1 VNSAKQGA
9 LLCGASREHGSRRL
23 ALKHHDITF
32 CYRPCKLDVPDPPLC
47 AFLSDAALS
56 GICAPNR
63 SFWRGLSVPVTQI
76 VETLERPDHTK
87 AIESNRKID
96 LKHAQDFAKYLLKN
110 PDFVC
115 PSVLVRV
122 QPGVLSF
129 QQVQAF
135 DAFHTAWGFVEYR
148 LGDIVLLLLVDGQH
162 RVLGIW
168 IAVEEATRKIAD
180 LKATISKAQ
189 RNGDKAVEADLGKQL
204 AGWEDKLQRL
214 MVGSL
219 TVQFVEIGVEQG
231 RRLFVDINDNVKGI
245 RADFRTYLDDRTAV
259 GLITA
264 DVCERH
270 PLLLGRVETG
280 QDIGFSKTSKAL
292 LGFKG
297 VSDIVRAVFVGSTGR
312 VGARVEDELQQHQQV
327 KADEVTKFFDLLVQY
342 TDLRKV
348 ADNEVDPPEL
358 RYDAKDPGKP
368 HVTMLA
374 STTMLRVL
382 AGVYHDLTTKDART
396 GHAQDGKP
404 AMTRAEVGIFFR
416 DIGPLLKEVPVNR
429 TSVWM
434 DTGAFTEGGSAPTA
448 RAGDIGKLTTTLC
461 AWARNGIPKAGAWTL
476 DEGTETSQA

>member
-1 VNSAKQGA
+1 MDPQQIDIGPLPAGLGVSKKVLPATRYTQG
-9 LLCGASREHGSRRL
+9 GRVQ
-23 ALKHHDITF
+23 
-32 CYRPCKLDVPDPPLC
+32 YDVT
-47 AFLSDAALS
+47 
-56 GICAPNR
+56 
-63 SFWRGLSVPVTQI
+63 VPVTQI

-96 LKHAQDFAKYLLKN
+96 LKHAQDFARYLLKN

-115 PSVLVRV
+115 PSILVRV

-129 QQVQAF
+129 TLVQAF
-135 DAFHTAWGFVEYR
+135 EAMHTAWGFVEYR
-148 LGDIVLLLLVDGQH
+148 LGDIVVILLVDGQH
-162 RVLGIW
+162 RVLGVW
-168 IAVEEATRKIAD
+168 LAVEEATRKIAD

-204 AGWEDKLQRL
+204 AGWEDKLNRL

-231 RRLFVDINDNVKGI
+231 RRLFVDINDNVKGV
-245 RADFRTYLDDRTAV
+245 RADFRTYLDDRSAV

-270 PLLLGRVETG
+270 PLLLGRVESG
-280 QDIGFSKTSKAL
+280 QETAFSKTSKAL

-297 VSDIVRAVFVGSTGR
+297 VSDIVRAVLVGATGR
-312 VGARVEDELQQHQQV
+312 IGVRVEDEVQQNQKV
-327 KADEVTKFFDLLVQY
+327 KADEVMKFFDLLVQY

-374 STTMLRVL
+374 SVTMLRVL
-382 AGVYHDLTTKDART
+382 AGVYHDLTTKDEKT
-396 GHAQDGKP
+396 GYAQDGKP
-404 AMTRAEVGIFFR
+404 VMTRAEVGIFFR
-416 DIGPLLKEVPVNR
+416 DLSPLLREVPVQR
-429 TSVWM
+429 SSVWM
-434 DTGAFTEGGSAPTA
+434 DTGAFTEGASAPTG
-448 RAGDIGKLTTTLC
+448 RHGDLGKLTTALC
-461 AWARNGIPKAGAWTL
+461 AWARTGIPEAGAWTL
-476 DEGTETSQA
+476 DTGTETSQA

>member
-1 VNSAKQGA
+1 MEPQQINIGKLPPGLGVSKKVLPATRYTQG
-9 LLCGASREHGSRRL
+9 GRVQ
-23 ALKHHDITF
+23 
-32 CYRPCKLDVPDPPLC
+32 YDVT
-47 AFLSDAALS
+47 
-56 GICAPNR
+56 I
-63 SFWRGLSVPVTQI
+63 PVTQV

-96 LKHAQDFAKYLLKN
+96 LKHAQDFARYLLKN
-110 PDFVC
+110 PDYVC

-129 QQVQAF
+129 TLVQAF
-135 DAFHTAWGFVEYR
+135 DAMHTAWGWVEYR

-168 IAVEEATRKIAD
+168 LAVEEASRKIAD
-180 LKATISKAQ
+180 LKATIGQAERLGDEATVAAKA
-189 RNGDKAVEADLGKQL
+189 KELAD
-204 AGWEDKLQRL
+204 WEDKLARL
-214 MVGSL
+214 TVGSL

-231 RRLFVDINDNVKGI
+231 RRLFVDINDNVKGV
-245 RADFRTYLDDRTAV
+245 RADFRTYLDDRTPV

-280 QDIGFSKTSKAL
+280 QETAFSKTSKAL
-292 LGFKG
+292 LGFKA
-297 VSDIVRAVFVGSTGR
+297 VSDIVRAVLVGSTGR
-312 VGARVEDELQQHQQV
+312 VGVRVEDELKEHQ
-327 KADEVTKFFDLLVQY
+327 KAKMDEVMKFFDLLVQY

-348 ADNEVDPPEL
+348 ADNEVDPIEL

-382 AGVYHDLTTKDART
+382 AGVYHDLTTKDPRT
-396 GHAQDGKP
+396 GYAADGKP
-404 AMTRAEVGIFFR
+404 VMTRAEVGIFFR
-416 DIGPLLKEVPVNR
+416 DLGPLLKDVPVTRN
-429 TSVWM
+429 SVWM

-448 RAGDIGKLTTTLC
+448 RHGDIGKLTSTLSD
-461 AWARNGIPKAGAWTL
+461 WARDGIPEA
-476 DEGTETSQA
+476 

>member
-1 VNSAKQGA
+1 VSKKVLPATRYTQG
-9 LLCGASREHGSRRL
+9 GRVQ
-23 ALKHHDITF
+23 
-32 CYRPCKLDVPDPPLC
+32 YDVT
-47 AFLSDAALS
+47 
-56 GICAPNR
+56 I
-63 SFWRGLSVPVTQI
+63 PVTQI

-110 PDFVC
+110 PDFVV

-129 QQVQAF
+129 KEVQAF
-135 DAFHTAWGFVEYR
+135 EPLHTAWGWVEYR

-162 RVLGIW
+162 RVLGVW
-168 IAVEEATRKIAD
+168 LAVEEATRKIAD
-180 LKATISKAQ
+180 IGATISQAQ
-189 RNGDKAVEADLGKQL
+189 RNGDKVTESELAKQL
-204 AGWEDKLQRL
+204 TSWEDKLDRL
-214 MVGSL
+214 RVGSL
-219 TVQFVEIGVEQG
+219 TVQFVEIGLELG
-231 RRLFVDINDNVKGI
+231 KRLFVDINDNVKGV
-245 RADFRTYLDDRTAV
+245 RADFRTYLDDRTPV

-280 QDIGFSKTSKAL
+280 QESAFTRTSKGL

-297 VSDIVRAVFVGSTGR
+297 VSDIVRAVLVGATGR
-312 VGARVEDELQQHQQV
+312 VGARIEDELKDHQ
-327 KADEVTKFFDLLVQY
+327 KAKTDEVMKFFDLLVQY

-382 AGVYHDLTTKDART
+382 AGVYRDLTTKDPKT
-396 GHAQDGKP
+396 GYALDGKP
-404 AMTRAEVGIFFR
+404 VVTRAEVGIFFR
-416 DIGPLLKEVPVNR
+416 DLGPLLREVPVKRN
-429 TSVWM
+429 SIWM
-434 DTGAFTEGGSAPTA
+434 DTGVFTEGGSAPVA
-448 RAGDIGKLTTTLC
+448 RHGDIGKLTTTLC
-461 AWARNGIPKAGAWTL
+461 EWARNGIPGRDA
-476 DEGTETSQA
+476 ETSQA